1 MKNRIYKRF
10 KKNKYK
16 IYLSLISLV
25 LAIFLIIFVK
35 NTISDYYLKKYDKE
49 IIVIRDSDN
58 IQHSY
63 SLREIRSLKAIKQKV
78 RINKGLEVVELTGV
92 ALEKLLGDL
101 GYNLEEAPDLLIE
114 DSNGNT
120 TTFPMSVALEV
131 NRVLLVYKIN
141 NKANRDYDDSMGTFS
156 IIDTTSDNKSSWVK
170 DAKLLNIQ

>member
-1 MKNRIYKRF
+1 MKKRMYKRL

-16 IYLSLISLV
+16 IYLSLISLL
-25 LAIFLIIFVK
+25 LAVFLIVFAK
-35 NTISDYYLKKYDKE
+35 NKIADYNLKQYDKE
-49 IIVIRDSDN
+49 IIIIRDRDN

-63 SLREIRSLKAIKQKV
+63 SLKEIRSLKAIKQNV
-78 RINKGLEVVELTGV
+78 RINNGLEVVELTGV

-101 GYNLEEAPDLLIE
+101 GYNLEEAPDLIIE

-141 NKANRDYDDSMGTFS
+141 NKANREYDDSMGTFS
-156 IIDTTSDNKSSWVK
+156 IIDTTSNDKSSWVR